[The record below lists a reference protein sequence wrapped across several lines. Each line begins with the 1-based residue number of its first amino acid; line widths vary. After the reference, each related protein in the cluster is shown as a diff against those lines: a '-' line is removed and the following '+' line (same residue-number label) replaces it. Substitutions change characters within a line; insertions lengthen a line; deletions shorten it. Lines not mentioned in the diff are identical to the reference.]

1 MSYPW
6 IQHCRR
12 KSDLYL
18 LDKQKAKNK
27 GKCVI
32 KPLGGNL
39 FILPQGSILG
49 PVSFII
55 FQCDLFFIMGE
66 TDFASHAMIVRL
78 IEQQILLMKLF
89 NH

>member
-18 LDKQKAKNK
+18 LNKQKAKHK

-32 KPLGGNL
+32 TTLGGNL

-49 PVSFII
+49 PLSFII

-78 IEQQILLMKLF
+78 IEQ
-89 NH
+89 